1 MKLSTKTHGFPKT
14 PLWTAPDSS
23 YTDLTDA
30 AEHKE
35 NNITRWHTFSEP
47 VS

>member
-1 MKLSTKTHGFPKT
+1 MKLSTKTHEFPKT

-23 YTDLTDA
+23 YTDLTVA

-35 NNITRWHTFSEP
+35 NNITRRHTFPES